1 MIVFPLGRMCMLN
14 RDGSKWKHVVSTVK
28 NCKVHKYVA
37 ICIILNKY
45 QILMKGK
52 RYFAFERVHLSIG
65 FFFILSKTKPLKAS
79 SICFLYNLKCQNR
92 QWASTIDDK
101 HVLQYADWFLL
112 KQMSKNVDSETFG
125 DFLESLNKEDDVD
138 KNDL

>member
-1 MIVFPLGRMCMLN
+1 MKFYIF
-14 RDGSKWKHVVSTVK
+14 SK
-28 NCKVHKYVA
+28 
-37 ICIILNKY
+37 I
-45 QILMKGK
+45 
-52 RYFAFERVHLSIG
+52 
-65 FFFILSKTKPLKAS
+65 KPLKAS
-79 SICFLYNLKCQNR
+79 SSCLPYNLKCQNR

-138 KNDL
+138 KNDS